1 MRVPPPHELGR
12 VVLVLLVVSAVVSLL
27 TIVFR

>member
-12 VVLVLLVVSAVVSLL
+12 VVLILAVVSAVVSLL
-27 TIVFR
+27 AVAFR